1 MAVDVTG
8 REIKIGQRIAYPV
21 RKRSDMWLST
31 ARVESIA
38 EGAGGYTLHCRNPE
52 GRSLRITA
60 LERVVIVPEGT
71 PR

>member
-1 MAVDVTG
+1 MPVDVTG
-8 REIKIGQRIAYPV
+8 RELKIGQRVAYPV

-31 ARVESIA
+31 ARIESIS
-38 EGAGGYTLHCRNPE
+38 EGAGGFTLHARNPE
-52 GRSLRITA
+52 GRALRITA